1 MTDKWDQ
8 MKDAVR
14 DAISKTLENK
24 FDVIK
29 TAQDLNEKYG
39 NDSSSDNNKK

>member
-8 MKDAVR
+8 MKDAAI
-14 DAISKTLENK
+14 DAVSKTLENN
-24 FDVIK
+24 FDVLK

-39 NDSSSDNNKK
+39 NDTDSNNKK